1 MRNPAHEI
9 ISVVVVLTGLLFN
22 GCGGLPVRTAPI
34 EITGLVIYNN
44 TSDPLY
50 DIKLKVEKTGTV
62 VTCNL
67 IPSGRNF
74 STEFPLKRY
83 QGNSVNVSWQQNGIN
98 RSTGD
103 IYADVPDD
111 LSPNV
116 PVAVAVIIQ
125 QNGDVIVRLTK

>member
-22 GCGGLPVRTAPI
+22 GCGGLPVGAAPI
-34 EITGLVIYNN
+34 DIAGLVIYNN
-44 TSDPLY
+44 TPDPLY